1 MPPAAN
7 GTTRVIGLAAG
18 QSSAAWAAA
27 PRVVVKA
34 SAAKVRRNKGNA
46 FKVCLLMG
54 PEGQVIFSCTLSYNL
69 SETENTARNIR
80 FSI

>member
-7 GTTRVIGLAAG
+7 GTTRVIGLAPG

-27 PRVVVKA
+27 PKVVKA

-54 PEGQVIFSCTLSYNL
+54 PEGMVVFSCTLSYNL
-69 SETENTARNIR
+69 SETENTVTNTG